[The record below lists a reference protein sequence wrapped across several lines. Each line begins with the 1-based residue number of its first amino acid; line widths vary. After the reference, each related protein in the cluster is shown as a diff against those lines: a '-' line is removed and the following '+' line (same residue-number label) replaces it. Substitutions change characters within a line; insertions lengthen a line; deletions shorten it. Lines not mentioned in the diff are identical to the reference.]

1 VYVLNLGVHM
11 RRELA
16 IFLTILT
23 LLVIVYVVQVVGLQ
37 SEVSRL
43 RSENEVLRNTYE
55 SRINQLQNDV
65 DRLSSL
71 NEELRRNYELQI
83 NQLQDEIK
91 RLTALNEELRNAYES
106 QINQLKRDY
115 ELQISQLQVEV
126 NRLNNLNEVLKKNYE
141 SQIEVLN
148 KEINRLNTLNEELK
162 KNYESQIDLLKS
174 EIENLTNVNYELRKN
189 LTYYMDLL
197 SKLNSDYY
205 TVLSGYESQINQLR
219 YELTNLQY
227 RLKYAVFPAEL
238 FTMSQDEVNNFLIKS
253 INSVSNLSRRF
264 ETRLSVNEFLMN
276 VFEYVMNSTYYQY
289 DSIAIRSE
297 NVTEGD
303 YWKLANET
311 LVDLG
316 GDCEDLAVLVYSII
330 KPYINNTYLIGW
342 SSNVTGHVAVITYV
356 NRTWYVVDPAGDW
369 LNGYKLTIRLTLK
382 DRLGREWVWWLLPT
396 HIHPDIKKLGIQNN
410 LFTYEWR
417 KGDEIVTGV
426 KGYSDPTQLLQDW
439 LNYWREEAG
448 DKPRLSVIDINT
460 FYKDLTLNELTQ
472 KLTELT
478 KT

>member
-1 VYVLNLGVHM
+1 M
-11 RRELA
+11 RKSLTV
-16 IFLTILT
+16 FLIVITF
-23 LLVIVYVVQVVGLQ
+23 LVIVYLVEIPYLDLVRAVINDVIDSITNRRKVLELQ
-37 SEVSRL
+37 NEVERL
-43 RSENEVLRNTYE
+43 KSENEMLRK
-55 SRINQLQNDV
+55 D
-65 DRLSSL
+65 
-71 NEELRRNYELQI
+71 
-83 NQLQDEIK
+83 
-91 RLTALNEELRNAYES
+91 YES
-106 QINQLKRDY
+106 QINQLKMMY
-115 ELQISQLQVEV
+115 EARINQLQDEV
-126 NRLNNLNEVLKKNYE
+126 NK
-141 SQIEVLN
+141 
-148 KEINRLNTLNEELK
+148 LNTLN
-162 KNYESQIDLLKS
+162 NM
-174 EIENLTNVNYELRKN
+174 LREN
-189 LTYYMDLL
+189 LTYYMDAL
-197 SKLNSDYY
+197 SKLSSEYSV
-205 TVLSGYESQINQLR
+205 TQH
-219 YELTNLQY
+219 ELVNLQNK
-227 RLKYAVFPAEL
+227 LKSAVFPAEL
-238 FTMSQDEVNNFLIKS
+238 FTMSQEEVNNFLIRS
-253 INSVSNLSRRF
+253 INSVINISKELPKPSL
-264 ETRLSVNEFLMN
+264 EGFLMN

-297 NVTEGD
+297 NTTKSN

-330 KPYINNTYLIGW
+330 KPYINNTYLLEW
-342 SSNVTGHVAVITYV
+342 YNDVTGHVAVITYV

-369 LNGYKLTIRLTLK
+369 LNGYTLLIRLTLK
-382 DRLGREWVWWLLPT
+382 DRLGRGWVWWLSPT

-460 FYKDLTLNELTQ
+460 FYKDLTLNGLTQ

>member
-1 VYVLNLGVHM
+1 M

-16 IFLTILT
+16 IFLAIFT

-65 DRLSSL
+65 NRLSSL

-106 QINQLKRDY
+106 RINQLKIDY

-126 NRLNNLNEVLKKNYE
+126 SRLNNLNEVLKKNYE

-162 KNYESQIDLLKS
+162 KNYESQIDRLKG
-174 EIENLTNVNYELRKN
+174 EIEDLTNVNYELRKN

-205 TVLSGYESQINQLR
+205 TVLSSYESQINQLR

-238 FTMSQDEVNNFLIKS
+238 FTMSQEEVNNFLIRS
-253 INSVSNLSRRF
+253 INSVINISKELPKPSL
-264 ETRLSVNEFLMN
+264 EGFLMN

-297 NVTEGD
+297 NTTKSN

-342 SSNVTGHVAVITYV
+342 SSNATGHVAVITYV
-356 NRTWYVVDPAGDW
+356 NGSWYIIDPAGNW
-369 LNGYKLTIRLTLK
+369 LNRYKLTIRLTLK
-382 DRLGREWVWWLLPT
+382 DRLGREWVWWLSPT